1 MNINIY
7 QQEISDGIA
16 DQISNNSIYCQSIA
30 KTSEVLFP
38 ELKSLTDKELQEIGC
53 SMAGNKGQFDL
64 YNLESVLVS
73 TGWNKNDDVFDR
85 KELWLARET
94 PEDKPFN
101 FMHNEKDIIGHITG
115 NRVVDKSGVEIH
127 SEDDLPEDFDI
138 LTKAVI
144 YKEWSDLEQRSRMSK
159 IISEIEEGKWF
170 VSMECLFPAF
180 DYAMISPDGKRS
192 VLERNEAS
200 AFLTKHLRAYG
211 GEGKYN
217 NYRVGRMLRNLS
229 FSGKGL
235 VSNPANPESL
245 ILSNESFSE
254 SKSIILTTSSIKESY
269 DMSTEL
275 ENQVSILKQELSE
288 AKVANEALK
297 EKVVAEQK
305 AEFESQI
312 SNLEASLAE
321 KQEEIAKANEQA
333 EEFKSS
339 IESLNESLAKK
350 EKELEDKE
358 EAMMEK
364 DKKLAMMKKKEAM
377 MKRKAQLSEIGFS
390 DEDCEATIA
399 TFEDVSEE
407 IFENIVATM
416 KKKAIVKLEKKEDE
430 DKEDEDDKSK
440 ASNEEEEALDVEAE
454 AEAIESSEASLQNL
468 DNQEEEADALRAY
481 ASNWFETSVLKSTQ
495 NLKEGE

>member
-1 MNINIY
+1 
-7 QQEISDGIA
+7 
-16 DQISNNSIYCQSIA
+16 
-30 KTSEVLFP
+30 
-38 ELKSLTDKELQEIGC
+38 
-53 SMAGNKGQFDL
+53 
-64 YNLESVLVS
+64 
-73 TGWNKNDDVFDR
+73 
-85 KELWLARET
+85 
-94 PEDKPFN
+94 
-101 FMHNEKDIIGHITG
+101 
-115 NRVVDKSGVEIH
+115 
-127 SEDDLPEDFDI
+127 
-138 LTKAVI
+138 
-144 YKEWSDLEQRSRMSK
+144 
-159 IISEIEEGKWF
+159 
-170 VSMECLFPAF
+170 
-180 DYAMISPDGKRS
+180 
-192 VLERNEAS
+192 
-200 AFLTKHLRAYG
+200 
-211 GEGKYN
+211 
-217 NYRVGRMLRNLS
+217 
-229 FSGKGL
+229 
-235 VSNPANPESL
+235 
-245 ILSNESFSE
+245 
-254 SKSIILTTSSIKESY
+254 
-269 DMSTEL
+269 MSTEL

-312 SNLEASLAE
+312 SNLESSLAE
-321 KQEEIAKANEQA
+321 KQEEVAKATEQA

-350 EKELEDKE
+350 EEELKDKE

-364 DKKLAMMKKKEAM
+364 DKKLATMKKKEAM

-416 KKKAIVKLEKKEDE
+416 KKKAEMPDFIKKKVEEKKEDE

-440 ASNEEEEALDVEAE
+440 ASDEEEALDVEAE
-454 AEAIESSEASLQNL
+454 AVESSEASLQNL